1 MDKPS
6 DKAPVT
12 PKKKR
17 RRGRSSASSTPGGK
31 EATDDE
37 EARPGSLADDNDN
50 DDDLGLFRP
59 LVEPPPTG
67 WTKETKPTL
76 PACPP
81 RTNITRFSPRTKITF
96 GWALVYYYDEST
108 RYALRWHEKGMTHPT
123 PGQRNGKRPG
133 PSKGGNIDYD
143 VLKTWMVFH
152 FSINDYWDHHR
163 YEARLA
169 LSNVRLTDQGVF
181 YALCTMTPYQ
191 RASRFQADFD
201 QHGDV
206 RTSRIPLDP
215 PMVIWANG
223 VPWFVVYK
231 AFYVL
236 CGSWNTA
243 SYLVGTKYRS
253 SVTEFHLGSAVAPP
267 EAVTASRADSLTQL
281 TLRTYDSKFYP
292 DAGKDGPLDLIHVG
306 TLTRGQNK
314 IACRFFMK
322 QDPASYALVYVSKL
336 KKDLAAAHLADLP
349 LYHERICAPTD
360 DLPADAFED
369 PIPDTWHTLPQ
380 NAFGERPFTFG
391 KDFPPQR
398 ACPVNPQV
406 LQQID
411 WDRMNRIMDNC
422 VNSPKA
428 RARRRV

>member
-123 PGQRNGKRPG
+123 PGQRNGKRLG

-143 VLKTWMVFH
+143 VLKT
-152 FSINDYWDHHR
+152 
-163 YEARLA
+163 
-169 LSNVRLTDQGVF
+169 
-181 YALCTMTPYQ
+181 
-191 RASRFQADFD
+191 
-201 QHGDV
+201 
-206 RTSRIPLDP
+206 
-215 PMVIWANG
+215 
-223 VPWFVVYK
+223 
-231 AFYVL
+231 
-236 CGSWNTA
+236 
-243 SYLVGTKYRS
+243 
-253 SVTEFHLGSAVAPP
+253 
-267 EAVTASRADSLTQL
+267 
-281 TLRTYDSKFYP
+281 
-292 DAGKDGPLDLIHVG
+292 
-306 TLTRGQNK
+306 
-314 IACRFFMK
+314 
-322 QDPASYALVYVSKL
+322 
-336 KKDLAAAHLADLP
+336 
-349 LYHERICAPTD
+349 
-360 DLPADAFED
+360 
-369 PIPDTWHTLPQ
+369 
-380 NAFGERPFTFG
+380 
-391 KDFPPQR
+391 
-398 ACPVNPQV
+398 
-406 LQQID
+406 
-411 WDRMNRIMDNC
+411 
-422 VNSPKA
+422 
-428 RARRRV
+428 